1 MRCLCGAKADS
12 YIAFL
17 SPRHS
22 PPRYSQDFHLAKGP
36 PTLDFSVEWLHCVM
50 QTQVIR
56 DTVNMASKLILASL
70 GLTAALTS
78 AAQADVVVSSK
89 IDTEGGLLGNMIA
102 LALEDAGLPVER
114 RLQLGGTQVVR
125 EALLAGQIDLY
136 PEYTGNAAYFF
147 NEADSEIWKDA
158 AAGYARAAELD
169 LDANGLVWLQS
180 APANNTWAIAVT
192 GPVAEENSLVT
203 MSDFGAWVA
212 GGGDIKLAAS
222 TEFVSSPAVLPAMQ
236 DTYGFTLSPDQ
247 TVVLSGGDTAA
258 TIQAAARGTSGVNAA
273 MAYGTDGGV
282 GATGLVVMADDKGVQ
297 PVYEPAPVIRGE
309 VLAEYPSISEVLNPI
324 FAGLDMAT
332 LQKLNGRIQV
342 GGEPAEAVARDYLTQ
357 IGVLQ

>member
-1 MRCLCGAKADS
+1 MKL
-12 YIAFL
+12 
-17 SPRHS
+17 
-22 PPRYSQDFHLAKGP
+22 
-36 PTLDFSVEWLHCVM
+36 
-50 QTQVIR
+50 
-56 DTVNMASKLILASL
+56 NLILTVA
-70 GLTAALTS
+70 GLTAALAS
-78 AAQADVVVSSK
+78 AAQAEITVSSK
-89 IDTEGGLLGNMIA
+89 IDTEGGLLGNVIA

-125 EALLAGQIDLY
+125 EALLAGQIDIY

-147 NEADSEIWKDA
+147 NEADSPVWKDA
-158 AAGYARAAELD
+158 KAAHARAAELD
-169 LDANGLVWLQS
+169 AEKNQLTWLQS
-180 APANNTWAIAVT
+180 APANNTWAIALT
-192 GPVAEENSLVT
+192 GPLAKDNNLVT

-212 GGGDIKLAAS
+212 GGGSVKLAAS

-236 DTYGFTLSPDQ
+236 EAYGFVLTPDQ

-297 PVYEPAPVIRGE
+297 PVYEPAPVIRDA
-309 VLAEYPSISEVLNPI
+309 VLAEYPSIADVLNPI

-332 LQKLNGRIQV
+332 LQSLNGRIQV
-342 GGEPAEAVARDYLTQ
+342 GGEPSEAVARDYLTQ
-357 IGVLQ
+357 IGVLD

>member
-1 MRCLCGAKADS
+1 MNTKLV
-12 YIAFL
+12 
-17 SPRHS
+17 
-22 PPRYSQDFHLAKGP
+22 LAA
-36 PTLDFSVEWLHCVM
+36 T
-50 QTQVIR
+50 
-56 DTVNMASKLILASL
+56 
-70 GLTAALTS
+70 GLTVALAT
-78 AAQADVVVSSK
+78 AAQADIVVSSK
-89 IDTEGGLLGNMIA
+89 IDTEGGLLGNVIA

-125 EALLAGQIDLY
+125 EALLAGQIDIY

-147 NEADSEIWKDA
+147 NEADSAVWKDA
-158 AAGYARAAELD
+158 EAARARAAELD
-169 LDANGLVWLQS
+169 AEANDLTWLQS
-180 APANNTWAIAVT
+180 APANNTWAIALT
-192 GPVAEENSLVT
+192 GPLAEENGLAT

-212 GGGDIKLAAS
+212 GGGDVKLAAS

-236 DTYGFTLSPDQ
+236 EAYGFVLTPDQ

-297 PVYEPAPVIRGE
+297 PVYEPAPVVRDS
-309 VLAEYPSISEVLNPI
+309 VLEEYPAIAEVLNPI

-332 LQKLNGRIQV
+332 LQQLNGRIQV
-342 GGEPAEAVARDYLTQ
+342 GGEPAEAVARDHLTA
-357 IGVLQ
+357 IGVLD

>member
-1 MRCLCGAKADS
+1 MKLTFVLATAGLVGA
-12 YIAFL
+12 
-17 SPRHS
+17 
-22 PPRYSQDFHLAKGP
+22 LA
-36 PTLDFSVEWLHCVM
+36 
-50 QTQVIR
+50 
-56 DTVNMASKLILASL
+56 NASL
-70 GLTAALTS
+70 
-78 AAQADVVVSSK
+78 ADITVSSK

-125 EALLAGQIDLY
+125 EAILAGQIDIY

-147 NEADSEIWKDA
+147 NEADSDVWKDA
-158 AAGYARAAELD
+158 EAAHTRAAELD
-169 LDANGLVWLQS
+169 AEQNNITWLQS
-180 APANNTWAIAVT
+180 APANNTWAIALT
-192 GPVAEENSLVT
+192 GTLAAENDLVT

-212 GGGDIKLAAS
+212 NGGEVKLAAS

-236 DTYGFTLSPDQ
+236 DAYGFVLTQDQ

-282 GATGLVVMADDKGVQ
+282 GATGLVVMTDDKGVQ
-297 PVYEPAPVIRGE
+297 PVYEPAPIVRGD
-309 VLAEYPSISEVLNPI
+309 VLAEYPAIAEVLNPI
-324 FAGLDMAT
+324 FASLDMAT

-357 IGVLQ
+357 AGVLD